1 MRIETTFRAALVALA
16 LLGLE
21 AQTGYAQTGNTQGG
35 YAKGGQRSARPRDF
49 VALQDD
55 LRLLDDSLY
64 AMAAKNPRRREFERR
79 AGVIRTDVSS
89 LVEEVNRNGAD
100 RSTVVIPRSEVRELR
115 QRITRLRNDVDGVA
129 ATRQVRATAALVIP
143 SGTEIQVMLDQELSS
158 ETANVEDRF
167 EASTVAAIQVNGQT
181 VIPAGATLSGIVTE
195 VRSNKRLRK
204 DGFLKLDFNTLTPEG
219 GQPMQ
224 IRSEVISIAET
235 RSGDH
240 TLRNGGLG
248 AILGAVLG
256 GVIDG
261 KKGAIIGAVVG
272 AGGGVLATKGEEVEL
287 PQGTLITLRL
297 DQPMTMARR

>member
-1 MRIETTFRAALVALA
+1 MRIETTFSAAMVALG
-16 LLGLE
+16 LLLLE
-21 AQTGYAQTGNTQGG
+21 AQTGYAQTGTTQGG
-35 YAKGGQRSARPRDF
+35 YANAGQRNARPRDL

-64 AMAAKNPRRREFERR
+64 EMSGQNPRRKEFERR

-100 RSTVVIPRSEVRELR
+100 RSNLAIPRSEVRALR
-115 QRITRLRNDVDGVA
+115 QRIALLRDDVDGVQNP
-129 ATRQVRATAALVIP
+129 RQARGTAALVIP
-143 SGTEIQVMLDQELSS
+143 SGTEIEVMLDQALSS

-167 EASTVAAIQVNGQT
+167 EASTVAAIQVNGRT
-181 VIPAGATLSGIVTE
+181 VIPAGATLSGIVSE
-195 VRSNKRLRK
+195 VRSNKRMRK
-204 DGFLKLDFNTLTPEG
+204 DGFLKLEFNTLTPDG
-219 GQPMQ
+219 GQPLQ
-224 IRSEVISIAET
+224 IRSQVMSIADT
-235 RSGDH
+235 RSGDD

-261 KKGAIIGAVVG
+261 KKGAVIGAVVG
-272 AGGGVLATKGEEVEL
+272 AGGGVLATKGAEVEL

-297 DQPMTMARR
+297 DGPMTVAGR